1 MRGDVATPGLV
12 GKYAEMRGDMGRSR
26 QTTTN
31 LRHPL
36 LEQASLP
43 GLSEEQR
50 REKRTLVV
58 SYRR

>member
-12 GKYAEMRGDMGRSR
+12 GRYAEMRGDMGRSR

-31 LRHPL
+31 VRHPL

-43 GLSEEQR
+43 RHFLDTS
-50 REKRTLVV
+50 
-58 SYRR
+58 